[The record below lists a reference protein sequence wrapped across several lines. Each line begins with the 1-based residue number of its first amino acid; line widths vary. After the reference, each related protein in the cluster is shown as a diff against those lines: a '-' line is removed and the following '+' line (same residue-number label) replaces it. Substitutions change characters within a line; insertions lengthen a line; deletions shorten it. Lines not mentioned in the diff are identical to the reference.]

1 MKPFSEQEAYVP
13 AVNLLARLYEQL
25 DLPAAGA
32 LYLLVT
38 LPAR

>member
-13 AVNLLARLYEQL
+13 AVNLLGSLYEQRAYR
-25 DLPAAGA
+25 PAGA